1 MVDSESDLAIRPA
14 GPAIVEIGGEANAQP
29 SPRRGAESP
38 KFKKPKSKLVSLVDK
53 S

>member
-1 MVDSESDLAIRPA
+1 VVDSENEEVRKPG

-38 KFKKPKSKLVSLVDK
+38 KFKRPK
-53 S
+53 